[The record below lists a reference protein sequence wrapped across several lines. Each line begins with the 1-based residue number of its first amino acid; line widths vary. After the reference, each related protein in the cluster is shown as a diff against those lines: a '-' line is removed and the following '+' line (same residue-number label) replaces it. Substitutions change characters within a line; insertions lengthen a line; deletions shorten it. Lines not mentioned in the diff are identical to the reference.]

1 MRMLNAS
8 LFRKVRIVF
17 VVSLACLFCRL
28 NAAPVGQITVE
39 VTRGKVLLEALEQL
53 VFSTIQTRKGA
64 EFSPATLT
72 ADIAALYKTGSFSD
86 VQTSS
91 TTAADGSIKLLFV
104 VTPKKTVTELAVEG
118 NTAYKSKS
126 LLRLLK
132 HPINVPLDDAK
143 LAADRMALM
152 EKYRGGG
159 YYGTTVT
166 TRLTDHED
174 EITATLTYVIQ
185 ETSRAKLKK
194 VLFEGNTVF
203 TDSELRENLLTK
215 RAWWRYIF
223 RFGNYFNDQ
232 FLQYDKDKL
241 RELYATKGYLDFS
254 VEDVVLQ
261 YDDNRKWVCPVFKLY
276 EGKPYT
282 IGKVTL
288 NGNKHFTS
296 EELLAK
302 TTSRSGEVYSSTV
315 ANQDLIAMRREYEVL
330 GYGDLKFVP
339 VQNLNRDTQIVDIEY
354 RVEEGIPSRIK
365 DILIVGNDIT
375 QDRVIRRELA
385 IQPGDLCDAG
395 KINLSKQ
402 RLNNLEYFESVE
414 IFPVATPVPDLKDL
428 RIDLKEKRTGSVSL
442 GAGFS
447 SEDSVLGFLEFTETN
462 FDVRR
467 MFNWPPKG
475 AGQRFRTYVSI
486 GSDVQNVSISL
497 VEPALLDRN
506 LELST
511 DLFLSTRYEDEYDER
526 HMGGSVMLSWPIA
539 FSLPGTKHVEYW
551 RMGVG
556 LRAEQIR
563 ISDVD
568 DDPYDDSMEYSDDAI
583 IYNIDEDEGSHWANR
598 LILRMSRDTRDRFRF
613 PTKGSRVLL
622 EGELITAALGSYSNY
637 ARFHA
642 GGDKYLPVVKDFTLK
657 IGLDAWAATHISGD
671 DIRIF
676 DRYFGGG
683 YGTIRGFKRRDV
695 SPVNYNEN
703 PIGGLTMVMGTVEL
717 LKPIK
722 DFMYLSVFSDIG
734 NTWWD
739 SFEFDPSELN
749 MSVGV
754 GIQFIALPIRLDYG
768 YPVMTHGDHLDGKSG
783 RFHFNIGYTF

>member
-1 MRMLNAS
+1 MRFGKTPFWL
-8 LFRKVRIVF
+8 LVF
-17 VVSLACLFCRL
+17 LGCLLCRL
-28 NAAPVGQITVE
+28 HSAPVGHISVE

-53 VFSTIQTRKGA
+53 VFSTIQTRRGA

-86 VQTSS
+86 IQTSS
-91 TTAADGSIKLLFV
+91 TTAEDGSIKLLFV
-104 VTPKKTVTELAVEG
+104 VTPKKTITALAVEG
-118 NTAYKSKS
+118 NKAYKSKS

-132 HPINVPLDDAK
+132 HPLDIPLDDAM
-143 LAADRMALM
+143 LAADRVALL

-159 YYGTTVT
+159 YYGSTVT
-166 TRLTDHED
+166 SRLTDHED
-174 EITATLTYVIQ
+174 EATATLTYVIQ
-185 ETSRAKLKK
+185 EKSRAKLKG
-194 VLFEGNTVF
+194 VRFEGNTAF
-203 TDSELRENLLTK
+203 TEAELGADLMTK

-232 FLQYDKDKL
+232 YLQYDQDKL

-254 VEDVVLQ
+254 VEEVVLDYNERQ
-261 YDDNRKWVCPVFKLY
+261 NWVTPVFKLY
-276 EGKPYT
+276 EGKPYK
-282 IGKVTL
+282 IGKVSMKGSKL
-288 NGNKHFTS
+288 FTP

-302 TTSRSGEVYSSTV
+302 SKARGGDTYSSTV

-330 GYGDLKFVP
+330 GYSDLRFVP
-339 VQNLNRDTQIVDIEY
+339 AQDLNRETQTVDIEY
-354 RVEEGIPSRIK
+354 RVEEGLPSRVR
-365 DILIVGNDIT
+365 DILIVGNEIT
-375 QDRVIRRELA
+375 QDRVVRRELA
-385 IQPGDLCDAG
+385 IQPGDLTDAG

-402 RLNNLEYFESVE
+402 RLKNLEYFETVD

-428 RIDLKEKRTGSVSL
+428 RIDLQEKRTGAVSL

-447 SEDSVLGFLEFTETN
+447 SEDSVLGFLEFTESN
-462 FDVRR
+462 FDLRR
-467 MFNWPPKG
+467 LFNWPPKG
-475 AGQRFRTYVSI
+475 AGQRFRTYVGI
-486 GSDVQNVSISL
+486 GSEVQNISISL
-497 VEPALLDRN
+497 VEPALFDRN

-511 DLFLSTRYEDEYDER
+511 DFFLSTRYEDEYDER
-526 HMGGSVMLSWPIA
+526 HLGGSVMLSWPVA
-539 FSLPGTKHVEYW
+539 FTLPGTKHIEYW
-551 RMGVG
+551 RMGIG
-556 LRAEQIR
+556 LRAEQVR
-563 ISDVD
+563 ISDID
-568 DDPYDDSMEYSDDAI
+568 DDPYEDFFDYSKDAVKYSI
-583 IYNIDEDEGSHWANR
+583 HEDKGNHFANR

-613 PTKGSRVLL
+613 PTKGSRVML
-622 EGELITAALGSYSNY
+622 ESELVTAALGSYSNY

-642 GGDKYLPVVKDFTLK
+642 GGDKYLPVVQDFTLK

-703 PIGGLTMVMGTVEL
+703 PVGGLTMLMGTVEL
-717 LKPIK
+717 FKPVK
-722 DFMYLSVFSDIG
+722 DFMYVSVFSDIG

-739 SFEFDPSELN
+739 SFDADLSELN

-768 YPVMTHGDHLDGKSG
+768 YPVKTSGEHLDGKSG
-783 RFHFNIGYTF
+783 RFHFNIGYSF